1 MQGGGMWRS
10 GAMSIDDNAADKNQT
25 GLSVSQSA
33 GIIRFNNTTI
43 A

>member
-10 GAMSIDDNAADKNQT
+10 GAMLIDDNAADGHQT
-25 GLSVSQSA
+25 GQSA
-33 GIIRFNNTTI
+33 GIIRFNNTAI

>member
-1 MQGGGMWRS
+1 MLGGGMWRS
-10 GAMSIDDNAADKNQT
+10 GAMSIDDNAADVHQT
-25 GLSVSQSA
+25 GQSA